1 MMPRTSPLAVSA
13 LVGLLAFGS
22 ASRALADA
30 PPDEA
35 LRRAEAALLRGDYG
49 AAERSLVAVKS
60 GPGRSDALLALAR
73 VELETGRYA
82 AASATAKAASTLGS
96 DAKVRAAP
104 LRAMALARLG
114 KIAEAIAA
122 AEEVALE
129 DRAFRANLVLGE
141 LLIRSGRRNDARAP
155 LMRVI
160 QAYNDDRITDADAEG
175 LTLVGRAA
183 HLLRNA
189 KEANNAYNLAEK
201 VGGKARVE
209 TLLFRAELF
218 LDKYDPGHAAEVI
231 KDALKLSPK
240 SPAAHVLM
248 ARVKLES
255 AMDFE
260 GAESEIAQALA
271 VDPNLAE
278 AFVVRAGLALRDM
291 DIAGAVAA
299 ADAGLKTNPTDLEL
313 LSMKA
318 AAAFLAD
325 DKRGFEALK
334 ARVFALNAEF
344 SAFYSIVGEYAEW
357 EHRYDDIVAMMR
369 EAIGVDPR
377 DAKAHAALGLNLIR
391 AGDEAAGLG
400 ALKRAWDLD
409 HFNVRV
415 FNTLNLYEKT
425 IAADYVTV
433 DGKPFKLRY
442 HRDEKAMLERYVPR
456 MLEEAWASMVERYRF
471 TPKNPVFIEL
481 YADAEHFSVRTSG
494 LPNVGIQGVCFGET
508 LAAMSPSAGSFNWGN
523 VLWHELAHVF
533 AIQLSKNHVPRWFT
547 EGLSEYETIIRRPE
561 WQREEDPALYAALKG
576 GRIPAVEG
584 MNRAFTHVDS
594 IEDVTMAYYAAS
606 QIVVFQAE
614 AFGFPPLVDMLS
626 RWGRG
631 ERTSQVVQAGLGVSS
646 GELDTRFR
654 AWVSKRMDRYEK
666 QYVPDLHAPPLDD
679 ARKAVLAD
687 PTSAKKHVELAL
699 ALLSDEQLA
708 EGEALLTEALRL
720 DPKQADATY
729 VRLKL
734 ALSADKSAEAA
745 RLIAKMVADGH
756 DGYAVRMRAAELA
769 EAQKDKARLR
779 ASLEAAARFDPIQ
792 AEPIQGLYDLA
803 HAQKDAAG
811 ELSALRKLAMLDQ
824 HDRRVWKLLLE
835 QLLRRGAW
843 EEARKVGESAMF
855 IDVMNPDLHRLYAR
869 ALARRGRFVSAVYEL
884 NSALIAKPPPAMA
897 QAIYR
902 ELAQAYDKLGEAEH
916 AKQALAY
923 AEELAA
929 RTPAAPTPPS
939 PKPPTK
945 PSAELRRAGE
955 PSSALAERYR

>member
-1 MMPRTSPLAVSA
+1 MPQATPLAVGA
-13 LVGLLAFGS
+13 LLGLLVFRFAAS
-22 ASRALADA
+22 AHADTPPADA
-30 PPDEA
+30 
-35 LRRAEAALLRGDYG
+35 LGRAEAAFARGDYG
-49 AAERSLVAVKS
+49 AAERDLAAVKS
-60 GPGRSDALLALAR
+60 GPGRSAALLALAR

-82 AASATAKAASTLGS
+82 AASATATKVATLGR

-114 KIAEAIAA
+114 KVAEAIAVV
-122 AEEVALE
+122 EDVALE

-141 LLIRSGRRNDARAP
+141 LLIQSGRRNDARAP

-201 VGGKARVE
+201 VGGKTRVE

-240 SPAAHVLM
+240 SPEAHVLM

-271 VDPNLAE
+271 VNPSLAD
-278 AFVVRAGLALRDM
+278 AYVVRAGLALRDM
-291 DIAGAVAA
+291 DIAAAVAA
-299 ADAGLKTNPTDLEL
+299 VDAGLKTNAAALEL

-325 DKRGFEALK
+325 DERAFEAVK
-334 ARVFALNAEF
+334 ARVFALNPEF
-344 SAFYSIVGEYAEW
+344 STFYSIVGEYAEW

-369 EAIGVDPR
+369 EAVGIDSR
-377 DAKAHAALGLNLIR
+377 DAKAHATLGLNLIR
-391 AGDEAAGLG
+391 AGDEAAGLE

-415 FNTLNLYEKT
+415 FNTLNLYDKT
-425 IAADYVTV
+425 IATDYVTV

-442 HRDEKAMLERYVPR
+442 HRDEKPMLERYVPR
-456 MLEEAWASMVERYRF
+456 MLEEAWSSMVKRYGF

-508 LAAMSPSAGSFNWGN
+508 LAAMSPSAGAFNWGN

-533 AIQLSKNHVPRWFT
+533 AIQLSNNHVPRWFT

-561 WQREEDPALYAALKG
+561 WQREEDPALYAALKA

-594 IEDVTMAYYAAS
+594 VEDVTMAYFAAS

-614 AFGFPPLVDMLS
+614 TFGFPRLVDMLS
-626 RWGRG
+626 RWGKG
-631 ERTSQVVQAGLGVSS
+631 ERTSQVVQAGLGVSA
-646 GELDTRFR
+646 GELDGRFR
-654 AWVSKRMDRYEK
+654 GWVAKRLDRYEK

-687 PTSAKKHVELAL
+687 PTSAKRHVELAL
-699 ALLSDEQLA
+699 ALLTDGQLP

-720 DPKQADATY
+720 DPKQPDAAY

-734 ALSADKSAEAA
+734 ALSADRLADAA

-756 DGYAVRMRAAELA
+756 DGYAVRMKAAELA
-769 EAQKDKARLR
+769 EAQKDKSRLR
-779 ASLEAAARFDPIQ
+779 ANLEAASRFDPIQ
-792 AEPIQGLYDLA
+792 SEPLQGLYDLA
-803 HAQKDAAG
+803 HEQRDAAG
-811 ELSALRKLAMLDQ
+811 ELSALRKLARLDQ
-824 HDRRVWKLLLE
+824 HDRGVWRLLLE
-835 QLLRRGAW
+835 HLLRRGEW
-843 EEARKVGESAMF
+843 EEARRVGESAMF
-855 IDVMNPDLHRLYAR
+855 IDVMNPELHRLYAR
-869 ALARRGRFVSAVYEL
+869 ALARTGHFVSAVYEL
-884 NSALIAKPPPAMA
+884 NSALIAKPPPALA

-902 ELAQAYDKLGEAEH
+902 ELGQAYDKLGEAEY
-916 AKQALAY
+916 AKAAESY
-923 AEELAA
+923 AAELASRPA
-929 RTPAAPTPPS
+929 RPS
-939 PKPPTK
+939 PAPPTK
-945 PSAELRRAGE
+945 PSAERSRGAR
-955 PSSALAERYR
+955 PSNALARQAR